1 MTAITNALL
10 YGYPSRVILD
20 SLMKKYPQYANQIQQ
35 AQAAGY
41 TSDMILR
48 HLSGKK
54 GYSPQDSEQ
63 FLTEHE
69 RTRNR
74 QDKDQKRA
82 RLLAIGALGT
92 AGALVAAGASLTS
105 RNKAIYP
112 SEIVKTNVP
121 KALPAPNQTKALTR
135 QPLALP
141 PPGPIN
147 PGGNPPIPPVNP
159 PPVNPSPISPKPQ
172 VAPVSSPPDFEKSL
186 KLIRNLNEEARF
198 SNVASSDKFD
208 LKTKADILRKILPK
222 DKLPALEKAE
232 GGLEKVVD
240 DYSKFLKQTQQTISK
255 EKPQTNVNVPAP
267 KTPDSVINLPF
278 TNPINQAATPIQNP
292 TQPQT
297 PQPVQPPLQNLSPPT
312 EASKNITNVPKEIFK
327 KVVVTPK
334 GVGEVKYEGNKNVVT
349 NVGGQ
354 DKSYFKEDITK
365 PSEEIIQ
372 AVEQILQIPEVDRS
386 SVVSLF
392 TYDPSENKMYIQF
405 HTGDTY
411 KYMDVDPEKVYAV
424 ANKLG
429 IPVTSGKNVFGAW
442 SPEDK
447 NSLGAALIQQ
457 IIKDPKYAKPK
468 KGEPPNPNFQKL
480 ETLFDYWSKLRK
492 PTKKRK

>member
-121 KALPAPNQTKALTR
+121 KALRAPNQTKALTR

-147 PGGNPPIPPVNP
+147 PGGNPPTPPVNP

-198 SNVASSDKFD
+198 NNVASSDKFD
-208 LKTKADILRKILPK
+208 LKTKADILRKIVPK
-222 DKLPALEKAE
+222 DKLPFLEKSE
-232 GGLEKVVD
+232 GGLEKLVD
-240 DYSKFLKQTQQTISK
+240 DYSKFLNQTKDQIAKPEAAAPITPVAPSELKNVQSPISQ
-255 EKPQTNVNVPAP
+255 P
-267 KTPDSVINLPF
+267 L
-278 TNPINQAATPIQNP
+278 NQAPNP
-292 TQPQT
+292 VANTIQPQT
-297 PQPVQPPLQNLSPPT
+297 PQPIQSPVQETAPIQSIANKIQNIPRESFN
-312 EASKNITNVPKEIFK
+312 KI
-327 KVVVTPK
+327 VVTPK
-334 GVGEVKYEGNKNVVT
+334 GIGQVKYEGKNNVVT

-429 IPVTSGKNVFGAW
+429 VPVTEGKNVFGAW

-457 IIKDPKYAKPK
+457 IIKDPKYARPK

-492 PTKKRK
+492 PTKKKK